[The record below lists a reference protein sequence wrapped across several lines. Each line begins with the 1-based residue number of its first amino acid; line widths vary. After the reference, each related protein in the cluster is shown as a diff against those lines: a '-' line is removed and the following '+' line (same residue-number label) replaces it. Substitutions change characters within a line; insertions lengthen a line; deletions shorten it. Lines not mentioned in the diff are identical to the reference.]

1 LKVII
6 HAGCAKNGSTA
17 FQTMMARAG
26 PGLATHGL
34 YYPKAPVG
42 HRHLAE
48 RAYLDDYRWVGEVMQ
63 TARAAVAGCVLLST
77 EHFQNL
83 LCQKAYALGL
93 ASAFRE
99 AGAGDVRFVFSVR
112 APFDYFQSIYAE
124 AAKWFPI
131 SYEQSAHAAL
141 HQGMFWTAWQGMV
154 PVAYVFD
161 YALAFGDLRRFLATA
176 GSGVGLDCWEL
187 SDFAQGFAG
196 RRLLAEAGVPDAAL
210 DEIEAGL
217 TSSQIAIDRNI
228 RRDPNSVELLHAQQ
242 FLFGDTVLPAQKGSE
257 EFAALVDLTA
267 RVANRRLIE
276 MDRKREAIR
285 ARFAERFADWRK
297 CLSPACGSSDVP
309 PIADVSAKAGAR

>member
-17 FQTMMARAG
+17 FQTLMARVG
-26 PGLATHGL
+26 PGLATQGL
-34 YYPKAPVG
+34 CYPKAPVG

-48 RAYLDDYRWVGEVMQ
+48 LAYLDDYRWVGGLMDMAR
-63 TARAAVAGCVLLST
+63 TADASCVLLST

-93 ASAFRE
+93 VSAFRK
-99 AGAGDVRFVFSVR
+99 ADAGDVRFVFSVR

-131 SYEQSAHAAL
+131 SYEQSVRAVL
-141 HQGMFWTAWQGMV
+141 QQGIFWTAWQSMV

-161 YALAFGDLRRFLATA
+161 YAATFDELRRFLAA
-176 GSGVGLDCWEL
+176 EGADVDCWEL
-187 SDFAQGFAG
+187 SNFVQGFAG
-196 RRLLAEAGVPDAAL
+196 RRLLAKAGVPEAAL

-217 TSSQIAIDRNI
+217 ASGRIAIDRNI
-228 RRDPNSVELLHAQQ
+228 RRAPDQVELLHAQQ

-257 EFAALVDLTA
+257 EYQALVDLTA
-267 RVANRRLIE
+267 RVAQRRLVEI
-276 MDRKREAIR
+276 DRNREAIR

-297 CLSPACGSSDVP
+297 CLSDG
-309 PIADVSAKAGAR
+309 